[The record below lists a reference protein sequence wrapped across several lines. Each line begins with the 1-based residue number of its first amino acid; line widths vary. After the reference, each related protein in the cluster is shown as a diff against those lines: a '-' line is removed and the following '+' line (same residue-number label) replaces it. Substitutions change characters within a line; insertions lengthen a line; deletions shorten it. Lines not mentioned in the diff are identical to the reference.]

1 MLSFSLVLFQGPQIL
16 VAMVSLQRVPGGGGG
31 QGADTAAVSAI
42 SDARHPR
49 GTVAGAHWGGGALGA
64 STGLAGFSLAMGGGE
79 SGGMGMGVRI

>member
-16 VAMVSLQRVPGGGGG
+16 VAMVALQRVPGGGGG

-49 GTVAGAHWGGGALGA
+49 GALAGAYLGGRSATPQA
-64 STGLAGFSLAMGGGE
+64 SQASPWPWEVGRADGWAWE
-79 SGGMGMGVRI
+79 